1 MNEVL
6 PGISLNARHL
16 SRMDAINSDIN
27 ATFQIAVGMYDVD
40 DPLIL
45 RGIHVRFLNIATEV
59 HDYIVL
65 L

>member
-1 MNEVL
+1 MNAKL
-6 PGISLNARHL
+6 PGISLNACHL
-16 SRMDAINSDIN
+16 SHMNAIHSDIN
-27 ATFQIAVGMYDVD
+27 ATFQVAVGMYDVD

-45 RGIHVRFLNIATEV
+45 RGIHVRFLNIAAEV